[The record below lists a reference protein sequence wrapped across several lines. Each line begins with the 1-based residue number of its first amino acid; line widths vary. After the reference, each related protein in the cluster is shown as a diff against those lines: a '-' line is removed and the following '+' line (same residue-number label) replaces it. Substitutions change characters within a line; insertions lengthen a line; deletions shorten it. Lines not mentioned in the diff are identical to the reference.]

1 MCYPIFCVFFLETKL
16 TKKNSKKNP
25 HCNWIVVFNLSDGKK
40 AKKLLLCTVYDWWE
54 ALHLHRWRWG
64 GESVTREF
72 MNIFPLLFC
81 CVWVLYQVLYLRCVQ
96 MRSDSFAG
104 QFLLIVWLCYIQY
117 LSGFFSLS
125 PSVVDIMHKTY
136 PLQYSLWHISF
147 FGQEIFDERND
158 PAGCFHHS
166 CLVSFEILSLFLII
180 CKQNQLYPNNKND
193 Q

>member
-1 MCYPIFCVFFLETKL
+1 M
-16 TKKNSKKNP
+16 
-25 HCNWIVVFNLSDGKK
+25 
-40 AKKLLLCTVYDWWE
+40 YDWWE

-180 CKQNQLYPNNKND
+180 CKIKTQSECPTAKAARYFIGQMMEQVTDGHWNGQIIF
-193 Q
+193 